1 MPTTRAFQS
10 LLSVNNSYPLSENPN
25 KTKPRCADIC
35 LKTLTTYLLDKT
47 IIKSFGGRSSYIK
60 MNVAMQQV
68 LKKEPHNLS
77 LNQFSIAAEE
87 YSGIR
92 KFGSTSV
99 S

>member
-1 MPTTRAFQS
+1 
-10 LLSVNNSYPLSENPN
+10 
-25 KTKPRCADIC
+25 
-35 LKTLTTYLLDKT
+35 
-47 IIKSFGGRSSYIK
+47 